1 MSIQKS
7 VGVMTGHFSSPF
19 GDKKQYTTFISNGC
33 QFFIALEPKQEIPVD
48 IEIRGI
54 FELEHKPVVENNK
67 VAGSL
72 RPSRFIR
79 QEKLNSA
86 PAENKK

>member
-7 VGVMTGHFSSPF
+7 VGVMTGHFTSPF

-48 IEIRGI
+48 LEIRGV
-54 FELEHKPVVENNK
+54 FELEHKPVVENGK

-72 RPSRFIR
+72 RPSRFLGR
-79 QEKLNSA
+79 
-86 PAENKK
+86 ENENLADKK